1 MTRRASWTPPLVLPR
16 LSMPYGSLQPGMGS
30 PLPTVGAGDRNILR
44 RIRGMASSR
53 WYIPYICGGLLE
65 MISEANLAHIMRL
78 VPLVGVLFCLV
89 TCGTEPEPAGVPV
102 EGLDVRSV
110 TGVETFPQPLSSLVG
125 ADLLSDGRLAVADG
139 REVQVA
145 VIDFEDG
152 EFVPIGRRGAGGPGE
167 YASLQ
172 GLSVLPADTILVVER
187 GRWQLFTPAGLS
199 VGVLRPSWI
208 GLVPGSPRADG
219 RSRLCV
225 AGALSSDAL
234 GQAREEDA
242 IACWD
247 RPSDRL
253 DTLAYRRLPPQQL
266 IELDRPGSR
275 FAFQQPFGAQDLW
288 TPMQSGGVAIARA
301 AEGQVHVIPDQD
313 DSSPR
318 SGPRLLIDPVPL
330 DAREAELPPN
340 YPVEWELPSHKPIFG
355 QGRMFVSAEGT
366 VWVPLSPAFQARTRA
381 YVVYRDDG
389 VPLYS
394 VTVPGDWRLIGVGR
408 DWGFAYVIDGE
419 TGWFT
424 ILRFRLTTQRRG

>member
-1 MTRRASWTPPLVLPR
+1 
-16 LSMPYGSLQPGMGS
+16 
-30 PLPTVGAGDRNILR
+30 
-44 RIRGMASSR
+44 
-53 WYIPYICGGLLE
+53 
-65 MISEANLAHIMRL
+65 MISEVHLARIRRL
-78 VPLVGVLFCLV
+78 VPLVGVLSFLV
-89 TCGTEPEPAGVPV
+89 ACGAEPEPAGVSF
-102 EGLDVRSV
+102 EELEIRSITSV
-110 TGVETFPQPLSSLVG
+110 DTFPRPLSSLVG
-125 ADLLSDGRLAVADG
+125 ADLLSDGRLAVADA
-139 REVQVA
+139 REVQVG
-145 VIDFEDG
+145 VLDFEDG

-172 GLSVLPADTILVVER
+172 GLSVLPADTILVSER

-199 VGVLRPSWI
+199 VGILRPIWI
-208 GLVPGSPRADG
+208 GLVRGTPRADG

-225 AGALSSDAL
+225 SGALSSDAL

-247 RPSDRL
+247 RTSERL
-253 DTLAYRRLPPQQL
+253 DTLAYRRLPSQQV

-288 TPMQSGGVAIARA
+288 TPLQSGGLAIARA
-301 AEGQVHVIPDQD
+301 AEGHLHVIPDQG

-318 SGPRLLIDPVPL
+318 SGPRLLVNPVPL
-330 DAREAELPPN
+330 DPQEAELPPN

-381 YVVYRDDG
+381 YAVYRDDG

-394 VTVPGDWRLIGVGR
+394 VAVPADWRLVGVGR

-424 ILRFRLTTQRRG
+424 ILRFRLNARWRE